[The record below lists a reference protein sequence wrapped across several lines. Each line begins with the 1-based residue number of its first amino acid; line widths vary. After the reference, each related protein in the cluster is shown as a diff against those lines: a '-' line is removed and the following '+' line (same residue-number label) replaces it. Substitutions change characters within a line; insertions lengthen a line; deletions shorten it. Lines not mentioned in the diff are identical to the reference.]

1 MTEPSVL
8 RLNLLRCGYLFLIL
22 GLGSQMAPPLI
33 ARGPTLEVMHG
44 LVLSMLC
51 ALGLLSILGLRYP
64 LKMLPLLFFEM
75 TWKLIWLV
83 RIALP
88 LWTAHRIDDAVAST
102 LVAVLMVVVFPFI
115 VPWRY
120 VARTYFSQPAD
131 AWRSRTA
138 AATVR

>member
-1 MTEPSVL
+1 
-8 RLNLLRCGYLFLIL
+8 
-22 GLGSQMAPPLI
+22 MAPPLM

-44 LVLSMLC
+44 VVLSMLC

-75 TWKLIWLV
+75 TWKLIWLL

-120 VARTYFSQPAD
+120 VAYTYFGQPAD
-131 AWRSRTA
+131 PWRSRTA
-138 AATVR
+138 VAPVRRAK

>member
-1 MTEPSVL
+1 MTEPSVT
-8 RLNLLRCGYLFLIL
+8 RLNLLRCGYLLLIL
-22 GLGSQMAPPLI
+22 GLGSQMAPVLI
-33 ARGPTLEVMHG
+33 ARGPALEVMHG
-44 LVLSMLC
+44 IVLSMLC

-83 RIALP
+83 RIAVP

-115 VPWRY
+115 IPWGY
-120 VARTYFSQPAD
+120 VGRTYFAASGDP
-131 AWRSRTA
+131 WRSRPGAVTI
-138 AATVR
+138 R